1 MANNKTTKTEKSV
14 DEFIN
19 EIENEIKRKDCFQII
34 KLMHSQTGFDAK
46 MWGPSIVGFGTYH
59 YIYESGREGDMP
71 LVCFS
76 PRKSAIVLY
85 IALTEKERTELLQ
98 NFGKHKTE
106 KGCIY
111 INKLEEINT
120 DILKKMITASVKNNK
135 AKEPAKKNNGGK

>member
-1 MANNKTTKTEKSV
+1 MAKNKTTKTEKSV

-19 EIENEIKRKDCFQII
+19 AINDETKRKDSFQII
-34 KLMHSQTGFDAK
+34 KLMQSQTGYDAK
-46 MWGPSIVGFGTYH
+46 MWGPSIVGFGSYH
-59 YIYESGREGDMP
+59 YKYESGHEGDMP

-85 IALTEKERTELLQ
+85 TALNEKERIELLQ

-111 INKLEEINT
+111 VKKLDDINT
-120 DILKKMITASVKNNK
+120 DILKKMISASVRNNK
-135 AKEPAKKNNGGK
+135 SKDTNK